1 MKKPTKKAKK
11 TKAKKVSK
19 PKESS
24 FGLTP
29 LHDRVLVKEIKSEEG
44 KKTDSGIYIPDT
56 VKEDRG
62 SKRGKVVAVG
72 DGRYED
78 GKLIPM
84 KAYFSWAKFGI
95 RKIIEGYCII
105 SGPYVRELLA
115 RRSKPLVRSSPG
127 K

>member
-1 MKKPTKKAKK
+1 MKKPIKKAKK

-29 LHDRVLVKEIKSEEG
+29 LHDRVLVKEIKGEEG

-78 GKLIPM
+78 GKLVPM
-84 KAYFSWAKFGI
+84 KI
-95 RKIIEGYCII
+95 RKGDEVLFQWGDTIVYKGEEYIIVKEGEVIAII
-105 SGPYVRELLA
+105 S
-115 RRSKPLVRSSPG
+115 
-127 K
+127 